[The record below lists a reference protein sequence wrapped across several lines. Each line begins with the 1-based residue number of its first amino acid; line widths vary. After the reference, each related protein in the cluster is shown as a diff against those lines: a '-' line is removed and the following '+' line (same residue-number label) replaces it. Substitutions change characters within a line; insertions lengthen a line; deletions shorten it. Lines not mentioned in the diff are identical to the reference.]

1 MGFPVFESSPSV
13 CRQCDDDL
21 GTLFNKKGYLTDFNR
36 PAKSSGQTMVWD
48 QSIRGQTLPPYTP
61 LFPGCSEPE

>member
-48 QSIRGQTLPPYTP
+48 QSIRGQNTATIHPPLSG
-61 LFPGCSEPE
+61 LF